1 MIDSEITNT
10 VEVEEKEEKISVV
23 DSLFQKLQTQFNDSQ
38 SIMKTL
44 QSNVKI
50 FYKEVLKE
58 RKELEKK
65 IAKNKKKN
73 KRKKSM
79 SGLAFPSH
87 ISKEL
92 ATFLGIK
99 DENEKISR
107 TEVTSRL
114 IKYIKDN
121 QLQNEEN
128 KKIIIVDEKLQNLFG
143 AHLKEEDV
151 LQFFNLQTYLK
162 HHFIPTK
169 KD

>member
-1 MIDSEITNT
+1 
-10 VEVEEKEEKISVV
+10 
-23 DSLFQKLQTQFNDSQ
+23 
-38 SIMKTL
+38 
-44 QSNVKI
+44 
-50 FYKEVLKE
+50 
-58 RKELEKK
+58 
-65 IAKNKKKN
+65 
-73 KRKKSM
+73 M

>member
-87 ISKEL
+87 IS
-92 ATFLGIK
+92 
-99 DENEKISR
+99 
-107 TEVTSRL
+107 
-114 IKYIKDN
+114 
-121 QLQNEEN
+121 EEN
-128 KKIIIVDEKLQNLFG
+128 YHPKLKDKNCSLDVFRKNCAVCVFISLYIIWQSY
-143 AHLKEEDV
+143 
-151 LQFFNLQTYLK
+151 QFNLRKL
-162 HHFIPTK
+162 IC
-169 KD
+169 